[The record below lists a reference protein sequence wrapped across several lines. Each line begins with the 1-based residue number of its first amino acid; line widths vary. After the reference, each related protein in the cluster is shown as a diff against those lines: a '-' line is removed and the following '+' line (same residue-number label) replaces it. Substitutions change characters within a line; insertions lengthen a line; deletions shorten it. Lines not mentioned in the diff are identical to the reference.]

1 MKYFSGLYF
10 TAYHISDWLFENYAT
25 TLFTMNYIRYLQVD
39 GISVCFSPEKISKIF
54 SEVAK
59 VSEPAIQMYY
69 NVNPSLLDSDPV
81 SWYQTATQRA
91 RFPVEWMDTELA
103 YNIITKINTLGFAD
117 YSHGW
122 SVTACREQDYLVEP
136 RWQIKYA
143 RLITAYN
150 IVSDDEESLTISR
163 SETKTNTISRKRAR
177 VVSFDDD
184 IDDTISEL
192 SLGSS
197 FDTNE
202 EDGINED
209 YGINE
214 EDNYIINVIEDNMSD
229 ITEDYKFT
237 DAYCFKNVAKFA

>member
-1 MKYFSGLYF
+1 
-10 TAYHISDWLFENYAT
+10 
-25 TLFTMNYIRYLQVD
+25 MNSIRYLQVD
-39 GISVCFSPEKISKIF
+39 GISVCFSPEKISKVF

-59 VSEPAIQMYY
+59 VSEHAIQIYY
-69 NVNPSLLDSDPV
+69 NVNPALLDSDPV

-103 YNIITKINTLGFAD
+103 YNIISKINKNGFVD

-122 SVTACREQDYLVEP
+122 SVTACREQEYLVEP

-143 RLITAYN
+143 RLITGYN
-150 IVSDDEESLTISR
+150 IVSDDENSIISS
-163 SETKTNTISRKRAR
+163 SETKSKPISRKRAR
-177 VVSFDDD
+177 VDSFDDD
-184 IDDTISEL
+184 NISEL

-197 FDTNE
+197 FDSNE
-202 EDGINED
+202 EDGINQD

-214 EDNYIINVIEDNMSD
+214 EYGINQEDNYIINVIEDNMSD

-237 DAYCFKNVAKFA
+237 DEYCFKNIAKYA

>member
-1 MKYFSGLYF
+1 MDSILRHITLPHPGLKHYSL
-10 TAYHISDWLFENYAT
+10 YRSL
-25 TLFTMNYIRYLQVD
+25 LFTMNSIRYLQVD
-39 GISVCFSPEKISKIF
+39 GISVCFSPEKISDIF

-59 VSEPAIQMYY
+59 VSEHAIQIYY
-69 NVNPSLLDSDPV
+69 NVNPALLDSDPV
-81 SWYQTATQRA
+81 SWYQNATQRA

-103 YNIITKINTLGFAD
+103 YDIISKINTLGFVEYA
-117 YSHGW
+117 HGW

-150 IVSDDEESLTISR
+150 IVSDDEESLTSS
-163 SETKTNTISRKRAR
+163 SEDNEKKVSRKRAR
-177 VVSFDDD
+177 VVSFDDE
-184 IDDTISEL
+184 DDTISEL

-197 FDTNE
+197 FDAN
-202 EDGINED
+202 DDNGNNED

-229 ITEDYKFT
+229 ITDDYKFT
-237 DAYCFKNVAKFA
+237 DAYCFKNIAIFA

>member
-1 MKYFSGLYF
+1 
-10 TAYHISDWLFENYAT
+10 
-25 TLFTMNYIRYLQVD
+25 MNSIRYLQVD
-39 GISVCFSPEKISKIF
+39 GISVCFSPEKISKVF

-59 VSEPAIQMYY
+59 VSEHAIQIYY
-69 NVNPSLLDSDPV
+69 NVNPALLDSDPV

-103 YNIITKINTLGFAD
+103 YNIIAKINKNGFVD
-117 YSHGW
+117 YSHSW

-143 RLITAYN
+143 RLVTAYN
-150 IVSDDEESLTISR
+150 IVSDDENSITSSS
-163 SETKTNTISRKRAR
+163 SETKSNPVSRKRAR
-177 VVSFDDD
+177 VDSFDDD

-202 EDGINED
+202 EDGINEPRGINED

-237 DAYCFKNVAKFA
+237 DEYCFKNIELFA